1 MLRSSRQFLSVSAL
15 VLFAAWGCSQPPASP
30 APAPPAA
37 AAPADPLP
45 SWNDTETRKA
55 IIAFVGRVTS
65 PGPDMVAPAE
75 RIAVFDNDGT
85 LWTEQPLY
93 FQLAF
98 ALDEV
103 KAMADKHPDWKTRQP
118 FKGVLENDMK
128 AVLAGGEKSMMQI
141 VGVTHTGMSTEEFR
155 AAVDQWLKTAV
166 HPRFKRP
173 YTDLVFQPM
182 LEVLTYLRANGFK
195 TFIVSGGEVEFMRA
209 WAERVYGIPP
219 EQVVGTRFKTT
230 YVVKDGV
237 PALMR
242 MPALDFNDDKD
253 GKPVGIA
260 TVIGRRPTIAF
271 GNSDGDFQML
281 EYTTKGAGPRLGLIV
296 HHTDADREWA
306 YDRKSAIGTLIR
318 GLDEASARGWVLID
332 MKRDWKKIYPFE
344 H

>member
-1 MLRSSRQFLSVSAL
+1 MLRRLRVFPAL
-15 VLFAAWGCSQPPASP
+15 VLVAVWGCSQPAPSSTPAQP
-30 APAPPAA
+30 TAPA
-37 AAPADPLP
+37 APVDLLP
-45 SWNDTETRKA
+45 SWNDGDTKKA
-55 IIAFVGRVTS
+55 IVAFVSRVTS
-65 PGPDMVAPAE
+65 PGPDLVPPAE

-85 LWTEQPLY
+85 LWTEQPIY

-103 KAMADKHPDWKTRQP
+103 KVMAAKHPEWKTRQP

-128 AVLAGGEKSMMQI
+128 AVLAGGEQSMFQI
-141 VGVTHTGMSTEEFR
+141 VGVTHTGMSIDQFKS
-155 AAVDQWLKTAV
+155 AVDQWLKTAV

-195 TFIVSGGEVEFMRA
+195 TFIVSGGEVEFMRV

-230 YVVKDGV
+230 YVVNDGV

-242 MPALDFNDDKD
+242 MPSLEFNDDKD
-253 GKPVGIA
+253 GKPVGIE
-260 TVIGRRPTIAF
+260 TVIGRRPIMAF

-281 EYTTKGAGPRLGLIV
+281 EYTTRGTGPRLGAIV
-296 HHTDADREWA
+296 HHTDAEREWA
-306 YDRKSAIGTLIR
+306 YDRQSHIGTLVR
-318 GLDEASARGWVLID
+318 GLDEASARGWLLID
-332 MKRDWKKIYPFE
+332 MKRDWKTIYPFQQ
-344 H
+344 